1 MLLTSFWLLCMLKSV
16 VDSQEEPLENVTR
29 EVTPRNEDP
38 PAEIYFGIDNGIISR
53 KMNRKIASKGDAPCP
68 SPSGVKNFEKRTG
81 NLRTPKKI
89 RRAGFLALAHCDDPF
104 R

>member
-1 MLLTSFWLLCMLKSV
+1 MLKSV

-89 RRAGFLALAHCDDPF
+89 RRAKKWQNLDFLLYSIIMIIF
-104 R
+104 